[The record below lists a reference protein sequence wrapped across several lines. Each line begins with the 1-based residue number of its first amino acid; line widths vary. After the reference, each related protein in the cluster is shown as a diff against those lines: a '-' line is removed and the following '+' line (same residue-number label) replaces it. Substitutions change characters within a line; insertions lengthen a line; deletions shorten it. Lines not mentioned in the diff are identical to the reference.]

1 VTVGSVAAGARE
13 ESVRAAAPI
22 RPRAGRPALFI
33 PLMRGPGFWAP
44 PQLIR

>member
-1 VTVGSVAAGARE
+1 MRDGSVAAGARE

-22 RPRAGRPALFI
+22 GPLSIWAMSFVRLSRGRRFYA
-33 PLMRGPGFWAP
+33 A